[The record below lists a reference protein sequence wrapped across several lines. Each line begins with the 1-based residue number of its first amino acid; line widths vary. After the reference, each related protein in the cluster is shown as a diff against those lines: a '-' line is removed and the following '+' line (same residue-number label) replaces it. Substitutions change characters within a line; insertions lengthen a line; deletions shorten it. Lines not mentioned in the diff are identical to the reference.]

1 MVGRRGEAPLVPPY
15 SFRSPNKTMALM
27 TSLTRRTLL
36 MTAAAALW
44 CWPRGDRAALPSS
57 PFELPSP
64 AENAQRAL
72 ARHAEVPRF
81 FSHFIEHHPPL
92 AYAHCPSLCET
103 ASGKIVCAWYA
114 GSREGAKDVAVWMSD
129 LDRTNTAADRR
140 VADDTPVESVID
152 SEHRTWSPPR
162 VVVDRETAV
171 DDLDRYLRKV
181 GNAVV
186 FADAQQRLW
195 LVYVTIAL
203 GGWSGSSLNARCSL
217 DGGTTWQPSQR
228 LSLSPFLNV
237 SELVRAA
244 PVRLESGEIG
254 LPIYHE
260 CVGQFPEILWLRP
273 TGDRLTVTKTR
284 LTGGRT
290 FLQPAI
296 VPLEPHRAIAYLR
309 NVSPARRIDYQETTD
324 GGFVWSPP
332 RHLDLP
338 NPNSSVAALRLSSG
352 SVLMA
357 FNDSA
362 SSRENLTLAVSHDGI
377 HDWKRIA
384 VLDQQP
390 KELFA
395 YPYLI
400 QATDGLIHLAYA
412 WQMQKIRHVAF
423 NEAWVEHRLSGENG
437 SMEEQQP

>member
-1 MVGRRGEAPLVPPY
+1 
-15 SFRSPNKTMALM
+15 M
-27 TSLTRRTLL
+27 TSLTRRSLL

-44 CWPRGDRAALPSS
+44 CWPRGYRAVFPSS
-57 PFELPSP
+57 PFELPSSP
-64 AENAQRAL
+64 ENTQRAIV
-72 ARHAEVPRF
+72 RRAEVPRF
-81 FSHFIEHHPPL
+81 FSYFIEHHPPL

-103 ASGKIVCAWYA
+103 AGGKIVCAWYA

-129 LDRTNTAADRR
+129 LDRTNSVTDRQI
-140 VADDTPVESVID
+140 ANDTPVGRVPGF
-152 SEHRTWSPPR
+152 EHHTWSPPR
-162 VVVDRETAV
+162 VIVDREIAV

-217 DGGTTWQPSQR
+217 DGGATWQPSQR

-260 CVGQFPEILWLRP
+260 CVGQFPEMLWLRP
-273 TGDRLTVTKTR
+273 TGERLTVTKTR

-296 VPLEPHRAIAYLR
+296 VPLGPHRAIAYLR
-309 NVSPARRIDYQETTD
+309 NVSPARRIDYQESND

-362 SSRENLTLAVSHDGI
+362 SSRENLTLAVSLNGI
-377 HDWKRIA
+377 NDWQRIA

-412 WQMQKIRHVAF
+412 WQMKKIRHVAF
-423 NEAWVEHRLSGENG
+423 NEAWVERRLSGENG
-437 SMEEQQP
+437 SVEEPQP